1 MEEWE
6 GPPPDV
12 DPAPVRPE
20 VPRRNAMKVRSIGV
34 CVKPDQPQ
42 LAEAIRALA
51 KWAAAHAIEVV
62 LDPEAGR
69 QTGLPSEQ
77 RHELAARVD
86 LVVVL
91 GGDGTLLA
99 VARAIGRRELPILGV
114 NLGALGFL
122 AEIDLGELFPTLEAV
137 FADRFRVE
145 SRMRFEVSVDRD
157 GEELGRYL
165 ALNDA
170 VISKTALSRMIDLE
184 TLADGMEVTTYH
196 ADGLIVA
203 TPTGSSAYSLSAGGP
218 LLLPNFDAIV
228 LTPICSHTLTQRP
241 LVLPAACEIVIRVQD
256 ARGGEVHLT
265 IDGQVSR
272 QLAERDRVSVRRSEW
287 PTQILVPKDRNRFE
301 VMRTKL
307 RWGAR

>member
-1 MEEWE
+1 ME
-6 GPPPDV
+6 
-12 DPAPVRPE
+12 
-20 VPRRNAMKVRSIGV
+20 VRSIGV
-34 CVKPDQPQ
+34 CIKPDQPQ

-51 KWAAAHAIEVV
+51 KWASERAIEVV

-69 QTGLPSEQ
+69 WAGAPGTP

-99 VARAIGRRELPILGV
+99 VARAIGRRLVPILGV

-122 AEIDLGELFPTLEAV
+122 AEIDLSELFPTLEAV
-137 FADRFRVE
+137 LADRFRSE
-145 SRMRFEVSVDRD
+145 SRMRFEVSVEQD
-157 GEELGRYL
+157 GNEVGRYL

-170 VISKTALSRMIDLE
+170 VIAKTALSRIVDLE
-184 TLADGMEVTTYH
+184 TRADGFEVTTYH

-218 LLLPNFDAIV
+218 LLLPSFEAIV

-241 LVLPAACEIVIRVQD
+241 LVLSSGSEITIRVQD

-265 IDGQVSR
+265 VDGQVGR
-272 QLAERDRVSVRRSEW
+272 ELAERDRVTVRRSEW
-287 PTQILVPKDRNRFE
+287 PAQILVPKDRNRFE

>member
-1 MEEWE
+1 ME
-6 GPPPDV
+6 
-12 DPAPVRPE
+12 
-20 VPRRNAMKVRSIGV
+20 VRSIGV

-51 KWAAAHAIEVV
+51 KWASERGIEAL

-69 QTGLPSEQ
+69 SLGAASMQ

-137 FADRFRVE
+137 LADRFKIE
-145 SRMRFEVSVDRD
+145 SRMRLEVAVYRD
-157 GEELGRYL
+157 QEELGRYL

-184 TLADGMEVTTYH
+184 TRADDMEVTTYH

-218 LLLPNFDAIV
+218 LLLPNFEAVV
-228 LTPICSHTLTQRP
+228 LTPICPHTLTQRP
-241 LVLPAACEIVIRVQD
+241 LVLPAAYEITIRVLD

-265 IDGQVSR
+265 MDGQVGR
-272 QLAERDRVSVRRSEW
+272 QLAERDRVTVRRSSF
-287 PTQILVPKDRNRFE
+287 PAQFLVPKDRNRFE
-301 VMRTKL
+301 VMRAKL

>member
-1 MEEWE
+1 MEF
-6 GPPPDV
+6 
-12 DPAPVRPE
+12 
-20 VPRRNAMKVRSIGV
+20 RSIGV

-42 LAEAIRALA
+42 LADSLRALA
-51 KWAAAHAIEVV
+51 KWAGERSIEVV
-62 LDPEAGR
+62 FDPEAGR
-69 QTGLPSEQ
+69 WAGAAGVP
-77 RHELAARVD
+77 RNELAARVE
-86 LVVVL
+86 LIVVL

-99 VARAIGRRELPILGV
+99 VARAIGRRLVPILGV

-137 FADRFRVE
+137 LADRFRIE
-145 SRMRFEVSVDRD
+145 SRMRFEVSVDHE
-157 GEELGRYL
+157 GAELARYL

-170 VISKTALSRMIDLE
+170 VIAKTELSRIVDLE
-184 TLADGMEVTTYH
+184 TRADGFEVTTYH

-218 LLLPNFDAIV
+218 LLLPSFEAVV

-241 LVLPAACEIVIRVQD
+241 LVLSSTCEITVRVQD
-256 ARGGEVHLT
+256 ARGGVVHLT
-265 IDGQVSR
+265 VDGQVGR
-272 QLAERDRVSVRRSEW
+272 ELGGHDRVTVRRSEW
-287 PTQILVPKDRNRFE
+287 PAQILVPKDRNRFQ

>member
-1 MEEWE
+1 ME
-6 GPPPDV
+6 
-12 DPAPVRPE
+12 
-20 VPRRNAMKVRSIGV
+20 VRSIGV

-42 LAEAIRALA
+42 LADSIRALT
-51 KWAAAHAIEVV
+51 KWASERSIEIV

-69 QTGLPSEQ
+69 WVGGPGAP
-77 RHELAARVD
+77 RHELAARVE
-86 LVVVL
+86 LIVVL

-99 VARAIGRRELPILGV
+99 VARAIGRRLVPILGV

-122 AEIDLGELFPTLEAV
+122 AEIDLAELFPTLEAV
-137 FADRFRVE
+137 LADRFRIE
-145 SRMRFEVSVDRD
+145 SRMRLEVSVDHD
-157 GEELGRYL
+157 GSELARYL

-170 VISKTALSRMIDLE
+170 VIAKTGVSRIIDLE
-184 TLADGMEVTTYH
+184 TRADGFEVTTYH

-218 LLLPNFDAIV
+218 LLLPSFEAVV

-241 LVLPAACEIVIRVQD
+241 LVLPASCEIAIRVQD
-256 ARGGEVHLT
+256 ARGDVVHLT
-265 IDGQVSR
+265 VDGQVGR
-272 QLAERDRVSVRRSEW
+272 QLGERDRVTVRRSEW
-287 PTQILVPKDRNRFE
+287 PAQLLVPKDRNRFQ